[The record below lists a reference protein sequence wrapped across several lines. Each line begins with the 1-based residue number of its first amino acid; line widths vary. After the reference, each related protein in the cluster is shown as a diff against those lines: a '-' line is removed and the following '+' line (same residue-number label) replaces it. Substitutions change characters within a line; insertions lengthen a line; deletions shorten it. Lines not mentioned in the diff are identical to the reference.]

1 MDELDYYKSLVS
13 DDEVVNAL
21 IRDSKAREGLLE
33 KPRVRPNLQFFQ
45 RTVNNLVSS
54 NKRVTE
60 KQEYVKAVEKEKN
73 KVYRPKKVPVRKKL
87 PIEYIRE
94 ILTNRIEFVKPSE
107 EENADKTTQSCD
119 AKEIQTSAIPHSSSQ
134 KSRQRS
140 FNQTKS
146 PFQQI
151 REILSK
157 NIGNNSSSSLSSNSS
172 FNQRISKKSDL
183 ICTKTQQTQE
193 DMDTSCSSESE
204 DLSIQKINDVSDT
217 IITLSDSD
225 TSDSGKSVEIVDNVA
240 SISFNSVKITK
251 K

>member
-60 KQEYVKAVEKEKN
+60 KQEYVKAIEKEKN
-73 KVYRPKKVPVRKKL
+73 KVYRPKKVLVRKKL

-172 FNQRISKKSDL
+172 FNQRI
-183 ICTKTQQTQE
+183 CTKTQQTQE

-204 DLSIQKINDVSDT
+204 DLSIRKINDVSDT